1 MLAQQYIYSY
11 VTKIWD
17 GRDTAVGRSRSS
29 KESALVWINRCFSL
43 PFVVNIESLRE
54 YQIWPA
60 GWFCYKQVRS
70 TVSWELSS
78 KLPVSSAF
86 SLFPCWN
93 ILSKVDNPNI
103 DLVLELYRTKHA
115 TLYCTLDDILHCTPI
130 LFHCFFFHFS
140 FWKKARC
147 NTWFME
153 FDGLVHSDIY
163 ILHGY
168 LFFSLKKEQYNFIC
182 MHASTGSNN

>member
-130 LFHCFFFHFS
+130 LFHCFFFS
-140 FWKKARC
+140 FFILEKSKVQYMIHGVRWVGAQWHIHI
-147 NTWFME
+147 TWI
-153 FDGLVHSDIY
+153 SI
-163 ILHGY
+163 
-168 LFFSLKKEQYNFIC
+168 FFS
-182 MHASTGSNN
+182 